1 MKALLT
7 LTFLFSIFA
16 STFSNTTTAERKQR
30 PFNDE
35 GPICKEGCN
44 GSGKDKRSFSNEFQ
58 FELTKVVAKNEPK
71 PPFNDEGPGGN
82 KG

>member
-1 MKALLT
+1 MRILSLLAVLT
-7 LTFLFSIFA
+7 LIIFA
-16 STFSNTTTAERKQR
+16 SSQTSTSLTETIRKQR

-35 GPICKEGCN
+35 GPECKPNC
-44 GSGKDKRSFSNEFQ
+44 SGGDKDKLVDLVTIPFITAAN
-58 FELTKVVAKNEPK
+58 APK